1 MKIKEGFVLRT
12 VMGNNVAVA
21 TKQASKSFRG
31 MIQLNNSAADIWKFI
46 EQGLNEEEICIKM
59 QEKYDAEPEKIQ
71 NDVKHV
77 ISVLSQNGILEL

>member
-21 TKQASKSFRG
+21 TKEASKSFRG

-46 EQGLNEEEICIKM
+46 EEGLSQDEICAKM
-59 QEKYDAEPEKIQ
+59 QEKYDTDPKNIRD
-71 NDVKHV
+71 DVKHV
-77 ISVLSQNGILEL
+77 IEVLSENGILEL